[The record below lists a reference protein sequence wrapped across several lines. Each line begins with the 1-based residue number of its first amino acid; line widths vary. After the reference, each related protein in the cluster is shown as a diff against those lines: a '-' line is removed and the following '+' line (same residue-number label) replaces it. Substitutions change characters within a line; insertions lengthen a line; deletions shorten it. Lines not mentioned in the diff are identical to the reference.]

1 MPCVILHLEGIL
13 KVVSLGI
20 PFVTNE
26 GENPTH
32 TSLEKEEIY

>member
-1 MPCVILHLEGIL
+1 MELKGIL

-20 PFVTNE
+20 PSVANE
-26 GENPTH
+26 GENPMH